1 MTDNRQTKNAASEGT
16 SASYCSTD
24 WVAAL
29 HEANRHVEAL
39 AIVRKDNSWDMI
51 AARNSRDEIIE
62 AMSNASVRGGGTPY
76 PEPDG
81 SDHDP
86 HIGHARGRCVKCG
99 LVITNGT
106 QHRKYCHPNVK
117 ADPQKRSKV

>member
-16 SASYCSTD
+16 SASHCSTD

-29 HEANRHVEAL
+29 HEANRHIEAL

-62 AMSNASVRGGGTPY
+62 AMSNAPH
-76 PEPDG
+76 EP
-81 SDHDP
+81 
-86 HIGHARGRCVKCG
+86 AREKG
-99 LVITNGT
+99 L
-106 QHRKYCHPNVK
+106 H
-117 ADPQKRSKV
+117 S